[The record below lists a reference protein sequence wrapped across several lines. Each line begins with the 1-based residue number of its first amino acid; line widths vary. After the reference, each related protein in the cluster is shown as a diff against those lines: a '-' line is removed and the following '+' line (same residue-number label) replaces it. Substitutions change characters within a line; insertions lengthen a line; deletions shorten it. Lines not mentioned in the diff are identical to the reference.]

1 MNEFLNRIKVSEA
14 TDVNKKSASK
24 KNDIFHYWYFLNKGL
39 KFQPNV
45 CKRCPDLLM
54 MSMNLSGIAILV
66 KKKANYS
73 CIISEISKKI

>member
-1 MNEFLNRIKVSEA
+1 MNEFLNKIKVSEA

-39 KFQPNV
+39 KFRPKV
-45 CKRCPDLLM
+45 CKRCRDLLM

-66 KKKANYS
+66 KKRL
-73 CIISEISKKI
+73 IIAVLLEKLAKKI